1 MRPTLRRAVATMSLP
16 LAIASSSG
24 CLSSSYRLAG
34 EELNRL
40 AHTSPDERWQAVRVT
55 QGILDSDHPP
65 PNAAVLPP
73 APTPVLVMPQTYWYG
88 GRSWGVPSLWRR
100 NNVGTGAF
108 LGSTGSGGGGRGGG
122 SGGSSSGGGSGPGA
136 AVVAVVVIAAAASVF
151 LLAGTEGARYD
162 GWVGLPP
169 DEMVYLQ
176 HEGGSVTAV
185 PLHALTPELA
195 ASAYGATVYEGRTER
210 YLRLGRAPLNRVGMT
225 LQSGLIGAM
234 IPRSTGYEPGLG
246 GRAFLGG
253 YPVHFLGIGATAD
266 VLGDFRGG
274 IVAMV
279 GGELQVMP
287 LLWGGV
293 YAGAGW
299 SSISTEEHPNT
310 IGGWYFRAGLHLELP
325 LTTRL
330 AASLRGGVTRLDFGT
345 TAGALVMPELS
356 IGLSIY

>member
-1 MRPTLRRAVATMSLP
+1 MSLP
-16 LAIASSSG
+16 LAVASSG
-24 CLSSSYRLAG
+24 CLSSSYHLAG

-40 AHTSPDERWQAVRVT
+40 SRTAPEERWQAVRVT

-65 PNAAVLPP
+65 ANAAVLPP
-73 APTPVLVMPQTYWYG
+73 VPAPVLVMPQTYWYR

-100 NNVGTGAF
+100 NAGGVGSV
-108 LGSTGSGGGGRGGG
+108 GSLGSGGFSSGSGGR
-122 SGGSSSGGGSGPGA
+122 GGSSSGGGSGPGA
-136 AVVAVVVIAAAASVF
+136 AVVAVVVVAAAASVF

-162 GWVGLPP
+162 GWVGMPP
-169 DEMVYLQ
+169 DEMIYLQ
-176 HEGGSVTAV
+176 HDGGSVTAV
-185 PLHALTPELA
+185 PLYALTPELA
-195 ASAYGATVYEGRTER
+195 ASAHGATVYEGRHER

-225 LQSGLIGAM
+225 LQSGLSGAM
-234 IPRSTGYEPGLG
+234 VPRTDGFEPGLG

-266 VLGDFRGG
+266 VLADFRGG
-274 IVAMV
+274 LVAMV
-279 GGELQVMP
+279 GAELQVMP

-299 SSISTEEHPNT
+299 SSISTEERPNAV
-310 IGGWYFRAGLHLELP
+310 GGWYVRGGLHLELP

-330 AASLRGGVTRLDFGT
+330 AASLRGGVARLDFGAST
-345 TAGALVMPELS
+345 GALVMPELS